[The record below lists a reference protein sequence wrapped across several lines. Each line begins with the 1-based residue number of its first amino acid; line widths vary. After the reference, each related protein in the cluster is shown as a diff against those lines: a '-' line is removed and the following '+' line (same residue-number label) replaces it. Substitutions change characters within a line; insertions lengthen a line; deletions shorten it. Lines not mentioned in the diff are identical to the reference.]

1 MGPCRR
7 RLSRSSQL
15 MDWKNGW
22 ALTRLAP
29 PLRLPRRRER
39 STVQKERTMSLACS
53 DMGGSWGNVRGLPM
67 ILVKIEGQHLDVIAP
82 RPPTEFIFSSSF
94 RFSSLMSSHYPLF
107 NVLSLQFCFFSLL
120 LSRFCDSALSGH
132 VNLLFVNLNRILM
145 PKRRIPRKEFI
156 YQNP

>member
-29 PLRLPRRRER
+29 PLRLPRRRDR

-67 ILVKIEGQHLDVIAP
+67 ILVEDPKVSIWTLLCHVLQM
-82 RPPTEFIFSSSF
+82 SSYF
-94 RFSSLMSSHYPLF
+94 PLLCSSLLSCRPTLSCLMSCLSTSALLF
-107 NVLSLQFCFFSLL
+107 SY
-120 LSRFCDSALSGH
+120 DSALSGH

-145 PKRRIPRKEFI
+145 PKRRIPREELV